1 MNDVYGENGPSTD
14 LNDEHTM
21 NAQAPAPV
29 SDSPN
34 GSNGAN
40 GSGGV
45 SCALEALEPLEPL
58 EVDAF
63 RSTEDSVQELN
74 GTLKMLSRTL
84 KVVTNSP
91 VELFNVTDR
100 IKDLVK
106 TSGVKAGFLI
116 ISTLHTTTAVF
127 INEFQAALMADIKH
141 FLERIA
147 NRDHGYLHNC
157 EDCSDC
163 ERKNAEAHIRAL
175 VLGNNVTLPI
185 QEGKIHLGQWQSILF
200 AELDGPRER
209 SVTAQVIGV

>member
-1 MNDVYGENGPSTD
+1 MNDIYAENGPSTD
-14 LNDEHTM
+14 ITNINDEHTM
-21 NAQAPAPV
+21 DAPV
-29 SDSPN
+29 SAPLPNSPN

-40 GSGGV
+40 GSY
-45 SCALEALEPLEPL
+45 ALEI

-63 RSTEDSVQELN
+63 QSTDDAVQVLN
-74 GTLKMLSRTL
+74 GSLKMLSRTL

-106 TSGVKAGFLI
+106 TSGIKAGFLI

-127 INEFQAALMADIKH
+127 INEFQAALMADVKH

-185 QEGKIHLGQWQSILF
+185 QEGQIHLGQWQSILF